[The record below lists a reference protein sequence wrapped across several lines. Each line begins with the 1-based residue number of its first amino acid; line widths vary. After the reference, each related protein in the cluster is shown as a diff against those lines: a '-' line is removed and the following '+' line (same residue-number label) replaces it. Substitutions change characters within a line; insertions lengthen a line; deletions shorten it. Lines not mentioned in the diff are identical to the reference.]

1 MKGMN
6 LGESRQNKSY
16 YVNFCVSRRYTES
29 TDDQQVIITMPADYV
44 PERDSYLKEMRD
56 AVDDMLTYFTEL
68 GEGITIKSF
77 SRMDL

>member
-6 LGESRQNKSY
+6 LVGSQQSKSY
-16 YVNFCVSRRYTES
+16 YVNFYVSRRHTES

-44 PERDSYLKEMRD
+44 PAQDPYLKEMRE
-56 AVDDMLTYFTEL
+56 AVDDMLTYFTEH